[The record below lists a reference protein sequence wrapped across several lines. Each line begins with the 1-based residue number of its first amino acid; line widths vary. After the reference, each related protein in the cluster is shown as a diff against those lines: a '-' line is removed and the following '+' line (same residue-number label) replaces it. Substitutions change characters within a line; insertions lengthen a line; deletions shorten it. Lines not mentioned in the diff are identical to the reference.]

1 MAGRM
6 QTIRSYFNRRTRR
19 AFRSMAAGFV
29 VVALAMVLG
38 AASGHVGVAGVGAG
52 IGLVIVCAALWRL
65 DTTRCPRCSAR
76 LLPTRRINFCPY
88 CGVSFDAG
96 RC

>member
-1 MAGRM
+1 M

-19 AFRSMAAGFV
+19 AFRGMAAGFV
-29 VVALAMVLG
+29 VVATALVLG
-38 AASGHVGVAGVGAG
+38 GATGHVGMAEVGAG
-52 IGLVIVCAALWRL
+52 VGLVIVCAALWQL

-88 CGVSFDAG
+88 CGVSLDAG
-96 RC
+96 HC